1 MIACAMKNNH
11 EDSMLIG
18 EFSKRLGTT
27 PRTIRLYE
35 QMGLVGAPRRSAGG
49 VRYYCEVDIK
59 RFKFVLKLKVLGISL
74 EEMQKLAKILSLV
87 DSKSEKSVA
96 MLSEHFEIL
105 DIHQKNI
112 KQKIASLESFQVDV
126 EKFRNN
132 VLVNCSGRYGS
143 DAGLKSISRK

>member
-1 MIACAMKNNH
+1 MKNNH

-18 EFSKRLGTT
+18 EFSKLLGTT

-49 VRYYCEVDIK
+49 IRYYCEADIK
-59 RFKFVLKLKVLGISL
+59 RFKFVLELKELGISL
-74 EEMQKLAKILSLV
+74 EEMQMLAKIPRSF
-87 DSKSEKSVA
+87 DTESEKSVP
-96 MLSEHFEIL
+96 LLFEL
-105 DIHQKNI
+105 LEPLEVHQKNI
-112 KQKIASLESFQVDV
+112 KQKIATLKSLQGDV

-143 DAGLKSISRK
+143 DAG